1 MFLDVHDVTPS
12 LMKGKVLHLM
22 GLHFFMKKVCS
33 KLVPLFVSACPDENK
48 SIWDLKI
55 RWILLFYA

>member
-22 GLHFFMKKVCS
+22 ELHFFMKKVFEVGTFVCFS
-33 KLVPLFVSACPDENK
+33 LPLIAQEDLGPEN
-48 SIWDLKI
+48 
-55 RWILLFYA
+55 